1 MGRTVLTQLLLF
13 LAPFAIY
20 AAVLYLSKR
29 DARERE
35 HWPAKTVISLAIVG
49 GVLVIAGLTFF
60 THFGRAPTTG
70 TYEPARYEDGK
81 LIPDRIK

>member
-35 HWPAKTVISLAIVG
+35 HWPLKVVLSLATAG
-49 GVLVIAGLTFF
+49 CVLVIVGLVFF
-60 THFGRAPTTG
+60 THFDRAPTSG
-70 TYEPARYEDGK
+70 TYEPARFEDGK
-81 LIPDRIK
+81 LIPGRIK